1 MRTRRHVL
9 LGVAGLPLV
18 TGCLGGGADDG
29 SDDTDRTTDDGRTP
43 TTVTTE
49 PTPTRTT
56 TPSESATSPAS
67 TTPSSPSTSTATPTA
82 TPTPTPTPEPAA
94 TATVRISGGSFDP
107 HRLAVA
113 PNTRV
118 RWVNDD
124 PDAHRIES
132 TQVGEATTPWEFTS
146 REFGRGGSVARVFRD
161 PGTYAY
167 FSPTWGRS
175 TSCGLVSVGDATFD
189 GDLPCESGY

>member
-18 TGCLGGGADDG
+18 AGCLGGGADDG

-43 TTVTTE
+43 ATVTAE

-67 TTPSSPSTSTATPTA
+67 ATPSAPSTPTA
-82 TPTPTPTPEPAA
+82 TPTPTPEPAA
-94 TATVRISGGSFDP
+94 TASVRISGGSFDP
-107 HRLAVA
+107 RRLAVA

-146 REFGRGGSVARVFRD
+146 REFGRGGSVAHVFGD